1 MKPWAKLLL
10 LGLLAAVVAELA
22 LRAPGLRGPHA
33 AAVAEAAPPFELPD
47 LGGRKVSLGSLKG
60 RVVAVNFWASWC
72 APCREEIPALS
83 RVWHQYRD
91 RCFEMLGV
99 AEESGTPEEVAEAAR
114 KFGIDYP
121 VLLDEKGAAGDAFRI
136 PGYPRTYLVDQG
148 GVIRKVFEG
157 AVEQEELE
165 AAVVPLLGPAGACKG

>member
-1 MKPWAKLLL
+1 MKPWAKLIF
-10 LGLLAAVVAELA
+10 LGILAAAAAELA
-22 LRAPGLRGPHA
+22 LRARATAP
-33 AAVAEAAPPFELPD
+33 VAGAAPAFELPD
-47 LGGRKVSLGSLKG
+47 LAGRRVSLESLKG

-83 RVWHQYRD
+83 KVWRQYRD

-99 AEESGTPEEVAEAAR
+99 AEESGTPDEVAEAAR

-148 GVIRKVFEG
+148 GRIRKVFEG

-165 AAVVPLLGPAGACKG
+165 TALVPLLGPPGSCKG